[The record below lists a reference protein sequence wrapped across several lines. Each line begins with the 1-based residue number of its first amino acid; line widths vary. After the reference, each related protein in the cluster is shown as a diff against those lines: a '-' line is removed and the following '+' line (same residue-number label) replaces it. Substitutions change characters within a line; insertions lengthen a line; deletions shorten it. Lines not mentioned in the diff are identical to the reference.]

1 MTIYFA
7 SGNAHKRAELAAI
20 LRGHELKIPA
30 DLGIPFDPVEDGST
44 FLENSLIKARAL
56 YDIVRAPVI
65 ADDSGICVDA
75 LDGRPGIRSARYGS
89 ENGRELDAAGRN
101 ALLLSELGDRKD
113 RGARFVCAM
122 VLMLTP
128 DRFFAVQETLEGEI
142 IREERGAGGFG
153 YDPVMYLSEFGRTVA
168 ELSEEEKNRLSHRG
182 LAGRRIAALIEAL

>member
-7 SGNAHKRAELAAI
+7 SGNAHKRAELDAI
-20 LRGHELKIPA
+20 LRGHELKVPA

-75 LDGRPGIRSARYGS
+75 LDGRPGVRSARYGS

-101 ALLLSELGDRKD
+101 ALQIGRAS
-113 RGARFVCAM
+113 C
-122 VLMLTP
+122 
-128 DRFFAVQETLEGEI
+128 
-142 IREERGAGGFG
+142 RER
-153 YDPVMYLSEFGRTVA
+153 V
-168 ELSEEEKNRLSHRG
+168 
-182 LAGRRIAALIEAL
+182 

>member
-7 SGNAHKRAELAAI
+7 SGNAHKRAELTAI
-20 LRGHELKIPA
+20 LSGHVLRVPA

-44 FLENSLIKARAL
+44 FLENSFIKARAL
-56 YDIVRAPVI
+56 YRIVRAPVI

-75 LDGRPGIRSARYGS
+75 LEGRPGIHSARYGS
-89 ENGRELDAAGRN
+89 ENGREMDAAGRN
-101 ALLLSELGDRKD
+101 TLLLSELGDQNNRS
-113 RGARFVCAM
+113 ARFVCAM
-122 VLMLTP
+122 VLMLSL

-153 YDPVMYLSEFGRTVA
+153 YDPVMYLRGLGRTVA

-182 LAGRRIAALIEAL
+182 LAGRRIAALIETL

>member
-20 LRGHELKIPA
+20 LRGHELKVPA

-75 LDGRPGIRSARYGS
+75 LDGRPGVRSARYGS

-122 VLMLTP
+122 VLMLSP

-142 IREERGAGGFG
+142 ISEERGAGGFG
-153 YDPVMYLSEFGRTVA
+153 YDPVMYLRELGRTVA